1 MLPKYATSR
10 KTNENVL
17 PFSTHY
23 RLKIQPERNI
33 IFLERTLGKGTKRR
47 KSGPKRSIKNEKKP
61 TRMCIRYQTVV
72 ASTAFS
78 RNSSREAARS
88 QQPCSSRYTFLITR
102 WIYSWHPAWRLT
114 SSSTATTTMSLCVR
128 AKKFGS
134 PLAVFLSRGI
144 LFSSVLRPA
153 EPRQL
158 VVQSRKKLGSE
169 LFHDNYQADETRAK
183 RSNSSPDIS
192 G

>member
-1 MLPKYATSR
+1 
-10 KTNENVL
+10 
-17 PFSTHY
+17 
-23 RLKIQPERNI
+23 
-33 IFLERTLGKGTKRR
+33 
-47 KSGPKRSIKNEKKP
+47 
-61 TRMCIRYQTVV
+61 MCIRYQTVV

-192 G
+192 GCFLLRLVSNSTGVKERDPREANFREGKKFSDILRSTSRC